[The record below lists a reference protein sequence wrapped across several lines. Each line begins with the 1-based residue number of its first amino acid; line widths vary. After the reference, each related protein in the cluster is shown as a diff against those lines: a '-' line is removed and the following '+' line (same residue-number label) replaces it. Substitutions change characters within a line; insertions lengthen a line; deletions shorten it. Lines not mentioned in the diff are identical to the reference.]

1 MKASYQIAD
10 RKDSRTLARFLSGE
24 GQVLIPMLQLIEQA
38 EMAVD
43 ELIDVAGRA
52 TIEAVLTLSAQEVAG
67 PKHPGKRAGGAIG
80 WHGEQPGVVSLAE
93 RKVRISKPRLRR
105 QGKPG
110 GAKHHQGKGKSREVE
125 IPAYAA
131 MRTQSRIGGR
141 MLDIL
146 MRGVSTRN
154 YREVLPAM
162 AETVGVS
169 KSQVSR
175 EFIEES
181 EKSLKALMERRFD
194 DKDILIVYIDG
205 IVFRGHHV
213 IVAIGVDDAGYKHVL
228 GLRDGAS
235 ENATVCTA
243 LLEDLVERGVGPGRR
258 RLFVIDGSR
267 ALRKAIDAVYGEE
280 NPVQR
285 CRNHK
290 RKNVLDH
297 VPDSMK
303 DTVKATMNAAYR
315 LDRAKGMARL
325 EELAKMLELPH
336 PSAAGSLR
344 EGLAETFTVNRLGLP
359 GALRRCLCTTNVIE
373 LPNSGIRRRT
383 GRVSRWK
390 DGSMVLRWVASA
402 LLETEK
408 SFRRIM
414 GWEKLWMLKSH
425 LDNPTESTEVAQEC
439 KTG

>member
-1 MKASYQIAD
+1 MKAEYQIAD
-10 RKDSRTLARFLSGE
+10 RKDSRALAQFLSGE
-24 GQVLIPMLQLIEQA
+24 GQALLPMLELIEQA

-52 TIEAVLTLSAQEVAG
+52 TIEAVLTLSAQELAG
-67 PKHPGKRAGGAIG
+67 PKHPGKKTSGDIG
-80 WHGEQPGVVSLAE
+80 WHGQQDGVVSLAE
-93 RKVRISKPRLRR
+93 RKLRISKPRLRR
-105 QGKPG
+105 
-110 GAKHHQGKGKSREVE
+110 KGKSREVE

-131 MRTQSRIGGR
+131 MRTHSRLGGR

-154 YREVLPAM
+154 YREVLPEM
-162 AETVGVS
+162 AETVGIS
-169 KSQVSR
+169 KSTISR
-175 EFIEES
+175 EFIDAS
-181 EKSLKALMERRFD
+181 EKALKELAERRFD
-194 DKDILIVYIDG
+194 EKDILIVYIDG
-205 IVFRGHHV
+205 IVFRAHHV
-213 IVAIGVDDAGYKHVL
+213 IVAIGVDSEGHKHVL

-235 ENATVCTA
+235 ENATVCTP
-243 LLEDLVERGVGPGRR
+243 LLESLVERGVKSDRR
-258 RLFVIDGSR
+258 RLFVIDGSK
-267 ALRKAIDAVYGEE
+267 ALRKAIDAVYGQE

-297 VPDSMK
+297 VSDSMK

-315 LDRAKGMARL
+315 LDSDKGMARL

-336 PSAAGSLR
+336 PSAAASLW
-344 EGLAETFTVNRLGLP
+344 EGLTETFTVNRLGLP

-373 LPNSGIRRRT
+373 SPNSGIRRRT

-414 GWEKLWMLKSH
+414 GYEQLWMLKSY
-425 LDNPTESTEVAQEC
+425 LDSPPESEDVAR
-439 KTG
+439 KRKAG